1 MTSKERIEAVI
12 QGKMPDR
19 DPVSLY
25 KINPFEKHS
34 FWAQYKSFENLLSAA
49 REYQDTFHL
58 WRPSTGFFFSA
69 PGSIDIVVDEVE
81 DTPLSKTL
89 KLSVQTKR
97 GSLQR
102 ITRTF
107 KTSTHHWIQKPWVE
121 SEKDILKFL
130 ELPYA
135 PFNPDISEF
144 FRICNAL
151 GDNGVCVIALP
162 NPLAVVYE
170 LFAPGDMPHFIL
182 SSPKLI
188 SRLLDEMQRRLINLY
203 RFISASITNAIIR
216 IRGAEYAVAPN
227 LPKEYFSDTKKYF
240 NNFILRYDRELIG
253 ILKRG
258 GQNYVC
264 YHWHGDIEEH
274 LPFMLKLGID
284 ILEPV
289 INSVQ
294 KPYYITRIRQ
304 IVGDNI
310 VLMGGLNAEE
320 LEFRSTAEIVVMTRD
335 AILQGGRMGRFVL
348 IPSSIPKTSPLSLQM
363 EKNYIQ
369 FLKTGVESGK
379 YSI

>member
-1 MTSKERIEAVI
+1 MGIASLFFILPILFGKRQMQRRILKQFLLLNIYLPRLTEYKDLIKGCKNMTSKERIEAVI

-121 SEKDILKFL
+121 SEKDILRFL

-135 PFNPDISEF
+135 TFNPDISEF

-170 LFAPGDMPHFIL
+170 LFARAICRTL
-182 SSPKLI
+182 SFLP
-188 SRLLDEMQRRLINLY
+188 LY
-203 RFISASITNAIIR
+203 SYT
-216 IRGAEYAVAPN
+216 
-227 LPKEYFSDTKKYF
+227 D
-240 NNFILRYDRELIG
+240 
-253 ILKRG
+253 
-258 GQNYVC
+258 C
-264 YHWHGDIEEH
+264 
-274 LPFMLKLGID
+274 
-284 ILEPV
+284 
-289 INSVQ
+289 
-294 KPYYITRIRQ
+294 
-304 IVGDNI
+304 
-310 VLMGGLNAEE
+310 LM
-320 LEFRSTAEIVVMTRD
+320 R
-335 AILQGGRMGRFVL
+335 
-348 IPSSIPKTSPLSLQM
+348 
-363 EKNYIQ
+363 
-369 FLKTGVESGK
+369 
-379 YSI
+379 